1 MVRHLLLRADSSRKP
16 MKRNKIYSR
25 MAQLNLSS
33 APINLNALR
42 EHGASELVDIL
53 DSVRG
58 KKIMVIDPQFT
69 GPLGLV
75 AAANLLKEHGVEKI
89 HHLLDA
95 DLVTE
100 SKNIIYLV
108 RPKVE
113 NMKMI
118 ARQVRASQKKEF
130 SLFFVPRR
138 TMICERVLEEEGVY
152 ENITIGEYQLDLIPL
167 EDDVLTLA
175 LSSAYKECFLEVRT
189 QYTRVIYSFFFAA
202 ILVHRTATCTL
213 FFPLFAP
220 HRAIVRRCST
230 WRAH

>member
-1 MVRHLLLRADSSRKP
+1 MTQV
-16 MKRNKIYSR
+16 
-25 MAQLNLSS
+25 NLSS
-33 APINLNALR
+33 APINLAALR

-100 SKNIIYLV
+100 SKNIMYLV

-118 ARQVRASQKKEF
+118 ARQVRTLRQQHGGAKKEF
-130 SLFFVPRR
+130 TLVFVPRR
-138 TMICERVLEEEGVY
+138 TMICERVLEDEGVY
-152 ENITIGEYQLDLIPL
+152 ENITISEYQLDLIPL

-175 LSSAYKECFLEVRT
+175 LGSAYKECFLEVHYLFIRLF
-189 QYTRVIYSFFFAA
+189 IGFFAT
-202 ILVHRTATCTL
+202 IIFLYFVL
-213 FFPLFAP
+213 
-220 HRAIVRRCST
+220 
-230 WRAH
+230 